1 MRPQCGVAGGARA
14 TEEEGEPV
22 GGEQNAAA
30 EAAGTAAGA
39 GAGAVPGSRL
49 LYHRILHCSRCT
61 AHYNPALL
69 EWRGTYV
76 CASTRA
82 RSLAAARLR
91 ANEHCSDSRLMPVPF
106 HFSHFRP
113 VLGEVW

>member
-49 LYHRILHCSRCT
+49 LYRRILHCSRCT

-82 RSLAAARLR
+82 RRSLRRGCGASTRERALQRLK
-91 ANEHCSDSRLMPVPF
+91 AYASAFPF
-106 HFSHFRP
+106 TSF
-113 VLGEVW
+113 